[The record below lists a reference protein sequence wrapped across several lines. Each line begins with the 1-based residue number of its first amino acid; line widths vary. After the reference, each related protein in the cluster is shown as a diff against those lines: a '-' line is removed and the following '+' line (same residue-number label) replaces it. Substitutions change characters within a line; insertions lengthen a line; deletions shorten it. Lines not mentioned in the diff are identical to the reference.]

1 VALPDYALEHF
12 YYGQLI
18 VGGKPQGEQQ
28 LLACTSGI
36 TGAHVTEAL
45 QEARIP
51 PHPDTPEGS
60 WALVRGKTIPFFLVQ
75 AQLVDGGQP
84 MRHYFLPPVDV
95 LRSLGGNL
103 TALRS
108 LVQAKLPTF
117 EKAGELLPFAT
128 LPQKGIPSAEQQTEA
143 LLSLMSAARD
153 RPNVIEALLAA
164 LVQNVVIIIKDAP
177 PNLAARVRFV
187 EGLMALLPPPARYGV
202 TFATHTTAAVSL
214 DAQIRFFNEDE
225 PPPNALVYHWGASDV
240 EGNKVKDEYSRFIK
254 SQLWLDTSLVIQQ
267 TNALTAVAAWRI
279 RQGDKL
285 SDALK
290 YASYRL
296 KIDDALASGL
306 PVESADVAK
315 ILAEDNTLSE
325 ELRALYVKHLMAFAL
340 AIDDAG
346 QADLLATV
354 VRGQPDLERII
365 LSQMGDALAVGKA
378 DRVYNRL
385 TRWMNSPLGFRGMFW
400 IELLHRAALA
410 YADMLVRNKDVEGLN
425 RLLQHVRTLSPDV
438 QIDAIIPQLIQ
449 AALPL
454 RGQSQALSLTIFA
467 LAAQS
472 LTTERWQK
480 FLSLRQA
487 LPLPRPLQHLLAYLN
502 ASPTDTDPVP
512 SGLLSKVVAGFTE
525 EWRPLMYIRLS
536 EAAILFGRFSLLD
549 EPTLGGLAEAAITS
563 WGDQHDS
570 ALRWIVR
577 NVSVDEL
584 LPTLGTEGGR
594 HILRI
599 LLARRAYEDLA
610 SELLR
615 QVRILYP
622 AEKQLDFASMVLRL
636 FTETP
641 FPLEHVPSALKILSG
656 KGVKPLPLAMAYFG
670 SLDQHDWSTA
680 LNGVVA
686 ELAALVISNPLII
699 EAIQPELLLKLLN
712 YYAQVRD
719 TGPVNRL
726 LMVLAVT
733 AGQRGAAGIQAMLR
747 MYEMLDW
754 SEDVRQAAM
763 EGLRHF
769 VRRSPDS
776 TARQAVHKLGVELGK
791 EVRRN
796 LEATYLLQRL
806 MGGMVLPDFAETLH
820 IAADFLYDTAV
831 TFIDKNKLPT
841 LTMLVND
848 LDSLNGGLAAE
859 DRAALSESI
868 LEFGRLIALLAGRHR
883 SVRSRES
890 DEQIEALLTGQGNAQ
905 SVLDVFRIMGGYLAQ
920 GRRVGI
926 KTDKSTEGHPLNER
940 AAHLLLRDLQQMN
953 RMLRTAI
960 RAFPAN
966 EKIAIGADVIR
977 AETESLWG
985 EMTLADRRATV
996 RDLAIDLQ
1004 RVADLA
1010 MLVTD
1015 RGDGKVLQEDSALG
1029 KRLDMLRQRPEST
1042 LEFYRLMH
1050 GYFKLKS
1057 RGEQ

>member
-28 LLACTSGI
+28 LLACTPGI
-36 TGAHVTEAL
+36 TGTHVTEAL

-51 PHPDTPEGS
+51 PQPDSPHGS
-60 WALVRGKTIPFFLVQ
+60 WALVRGKTTPFFLVQ

-84 MRHYFLPPVDV
+84 MRHYILPSVDV

-103 TALRS
+103 TAIRS
-108 LVQAKLPTF
+108 LVQDKLPTF
-117 EKAGELLPFAT
+117 EKTGELLPFAM
-128 LPQKGIPSAEQQTEA
+128 LPQAGIPTAEQQTDS

-164 LVQNVVIIIKDAP
+164 LVQNVLMIIKDAP
-177 PNLAARVRFV
+177 PELGTRISFV

-202 TFATHTTAAVSL
+202 TFTTHTTAAVPL

-225 PPPNALVYHWGASDV
+225 PPPNALVYRWGASDV

-254 SQLWLDTSLVIQQ
+254 SQLWLDTGLVIQQ

-285 SDALK
+285 GDALK
-290 YASYRL
+290 YGSYRL

-306 PVESADVAK
+306 PVEASDVVK
-315 ILAEDNTLSE
+315 ILIEDNTLTDD
-325 ELRALYVKHLMAFAL
+325 LRALYVKHLMAFAL
-340 AIDDAG
+340 ALDDAE
-346 QADLLATV
+346 QSDLLATA
-354 VRGQPDLERII
+354 VRGQPDLERVI
-365 LSQMGDALAVGKA
+365 LSQMNDALTLGKA

-385 TRWMNSPLGFRGMFW
+385 SRWMNNPLGFRGMFW

-410 YADMLVRNKDVEGLN
+410 NADLLVRNNDVEGLN

-438 QIDAIIPQLIQ
+438 QIDAIIPQMIQ

-454 RGQSQALSLTIFA
+454 RSQSQALSITIFA

-487 LPLPRPLQHLLAYLN
+487 LPLPRSLQHLLAYFN
-502 ASPTDTDPVP
+502 ATPTDTDPAP
-512 SGLLSKVVAGFTE
+512 TGLLSKVVAGFTE
-525 EWRPLMYIRLS
+525 EWRSLMYIRLS
-536 EAAILFGRFSLLD
+536 EAAILFGRYSLLD
-549 EPTLGGLAEAAITS
+549 ELALGGLAEAAMST
-563 WGDQHDS
+563 WGEQHDTT
-570 ALRWIVR
+570 LRWIIR
-577 NVSVDEL
+577 NVAVDEL
-584 LPTLGTEGGR
+584 MPILGTEGAR
-594 HILRI
+594 HILRV
-599 LLARRAYEDLA
+599 LLARRAYDDLA
-610 SELLR
+610 GELLR

-622 AEKQLDFASMVLRL
+622 AEQQLEFSNMLRRL
-636 FTETP
+636 FNETP

-670 SLDQHDWSTA
+670 ALDQHDWSTA

-719 TGPVNRL
+719 IGPINRL
-726 LMVLAVT
+726 LMALAVT
-733 AGQRGAAGIQAMLR
+733 AAQRGAAGVPAMLR
-747 MYEMLDW
+747 MYELLDW
-754 SEDVRQAAM
+754 SEEVRQAAM
-763 EGLRHF
+763 EGLRHY
-769 VRRSPDS
+769 VRRAGDS
-776 TARQAVHKLGVELGK
+776 YARQAVQKLGNELGK

-806 MGGMVLPDFAETLH
+806 MGGTLLPEFAETLH
-820 IAADFLYDTAV
+820 LAADFLYDTAV

-841 LTMLVND
+841 LTVLVND
-848 LDSLNGGLAAE
+848 LDSLNGGLSQE
-859 DRAALSESI
+859 DRAALSEAI
-868 LEFGRLIALLAGRHR
+868 LELGRLIALLAGRHR
-883 SVRSRES
+883 SVRPRDT
-890 DEQIEALLTGQGNAQ
+890 DEQIESLLTGQGSAQ
-905 SVLDVFRIMGGYLAQ
+905 TVLDVFRVMGGYLAQ

-926 KTDKSTEGHPLNER
+926 KTDKSTEGHPLSDR
-940 AAHLLLRDLQQMN
+940 AAHLLLKDLQQIN
-953 RMLRTAI
+953 RMLRMAI

-966 EKIAIGADVIR
+966 EKIVIGADVIR
-977 AETESLWG
+977 AETESLWA
-985 EMTLADRRATV
+985 EISLADRRALV

-1004 RVADLA
+1004 RIADLA
-1010 MLVTD
+1010 LMVTE
-1015 RGDGKVLQEDSALG
+1015 RGDGKALQDDSALG
-1029 KRLDMLRQRPEST
+1029 KRLDMMRQRPESA